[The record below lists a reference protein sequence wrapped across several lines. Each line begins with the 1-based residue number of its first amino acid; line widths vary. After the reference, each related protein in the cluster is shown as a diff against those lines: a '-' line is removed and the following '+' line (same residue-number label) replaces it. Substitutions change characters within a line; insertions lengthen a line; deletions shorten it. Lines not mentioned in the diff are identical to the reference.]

1 MTSKDIRGQRGA
13 SLILVPERVRGV
25 DYREMFGLTEE
36 RPWIFDDNIRLG
48 DSYSN
53 KGFLWDTT
61 PDGRFVL
68 RITRPKVADVYY
80 RTVSLQE
87 IRSFTLDRQ
96 NELGTI
102 VGTYGRLN

>member
-1 MTSKDIRGQRGA
+1 MTAKEWA
-13 SLILVPERVRGV
+13 ELHPPLVLMSNDAPEV
-25 DYREMFGLTEE
+25 DYRKMFGLTEE
-36 RPWIFDDNIRLG
+36 RPYIFDDNIRLG

-68 RITRPKVADVYY
+68 RINRPKVADVYY

>member
-1 MTSKDIRGQRGA
+1 MTTKEWTE
-13 SLILVPERVRGV
+13 LHPPLVLMSNDAP
-25 DYREMFGLTEE
+25 DQNWREMFGLTEE

-68 RITRPKVADVYY
+68 RINRPKVADVYY